1 MTLSAQV
8 KLTSFDGNVLER
20 VQEALVEL
28 EQNIIPVNGYKA
40 PVLIEGGIYQGIWLE
55 CGPHEGLI
63 YAEETGDTAVALANH
78 EIFFHH
84 QREDGQFPCWI
95 RKHGVG
101 FAQIQMVVP
110 IAFTAVE
117 TAKLTGKS
125 EFLAR
130 AYTACAK
137 WDQWL
142 SQNRN
147 SRGTGL
153 CEAFCEFDTGHDHSP
168 RFAGLPRKCPNDEA
182 VNLPSQ
188 HLFPKLP
195 FIAPDLSSTVYQGRM
210 ALAEMAALL
219 GKSSEGEMWAESAQE
234 IKGLLEKYCYDSE
247 DEFYY
252 DRDRAG
258 NFVKVRGDVITR
270 VFGSHVLSKERFD
283 RIYDRHIKSPASF
296 WSTYPLPSIAMNDP
310 LFTDNFSENSWAGA
324 SQALTALRTPEWMEY
339 YGKTDD
345 LRYLMRQWIHAIAE
359 APSFM
364 QQMNPQ
370 TGVFNTSPSYSPC
383 MLTLVR
389 FVNRLKKFQACSC

>member
-8 KLTSFDGNVLER
+8 KLSSFSSNVWER
-20 VQEALVEL
+20 VREALSEL
-28 EQNIIPVNGYKA
+28 AQNVVSVNGYKS

-63 YAEETGDTAVALANH
+63 YAEETGDTGVALANH

-84 QREDGQFPCWI
+84 QREDGQFPCWV

-110 IAFTAVE
+110 IAFTALR
-117 TAKLTGKS
+117 TAKLTGNS
-125 EFLAR
+125 GFLAR
-130 AYTACAK
+130 AYESCVK

-142 SQNRN
+142 SKYRN

-168 RFAGLPRKCPNDEA
+168 RFAGLPRQCPNNEA
-182 VNLPSQ
+182 ANLPSEQ
-188 HLFPKLP
+188 QFPGLP
-195 FIAPDLSSTVYQGRM
+195 FIAPDLSSTVYQGRT
-210 ALAEMAALL
+210 ALAEMASLL
-219 GKSSEGEMWAESAQE
+219 GKTSEAESWTESAQE
-234 IKGLLEKYCYDSE
+234 LRELLEKYCYDPE

-258 NFVKVRGDVITR
+258 NFVRIKGDVITR
-270 VFGSHVLSKERFD
+270 VFGSHILPQERFD
-283 RIYDRHIKSPASF
+283 RIYERHVKSPASF
-296 WSTYPLPSIAMNDP
+296 WSNYPLPSIAMDDP
-310 LFTDNFSENSWAGA
+310 LFVGSFSENSWAGA
-324 SQALTALRTPEWMEY
+324 SQALTALRTPEWLEH

-345 LRYLMRQWIHAIAE
+345 LRHLMRQWVHAIVE

-389 FVNRLKKFQACSC
+389 FVNRLKKSQVIF